1 VKGVI
6 ARWFAGREDADAWH
20 LPRLLRLCGERRGE
34 DGKGAR
40 QKRASIDY

>member
-6 ARWFAGREDADAWH
+6 GRRFAGREDADAWH
-20 LPRLLRLCGERRGE
+20 LPRLLRLGGERRGE

-40 QKRASIDY
+40 QKRASIDH